1 MCIVKQRRIA
11 YKMVGGN
18 HSMTTSRQHQNAHGI
33 GQIEEQL
40 NNQSEAAAEIQGQNK
55 IDQEIKEAA
64 NRPITKSDEIT
75 E

>member
-1 MCIVKQRRIA
+1 
-11 YKMVGGN
+11 
-18 HSMTTSRQHQNAHGI
+18 MTTSRQHQNAHGI

-64 NRPITKSDEIT
+64 NRPITKSHEIT